1 MRERREEEM
10 HRDMG
15 HPSLAETL
23 LPEGLGRN
31 RRLERIDEEV
41 DWERFAVLVEG
52 IYSAGEGRPS
62 YPPLMM
68 VKVLLLEQW
77 YSLSDPQMEEALWDR
92 ISFRR
97 FVGLGLGDDTPD
109 YSTISRFRTE
119 LAKRGL
125 SEKLFEE
132 LVAQLEKQ
140 GLMVKEG
147 TLMDATLVEAQVK
160 RPPLSAGLGAR
171 SATDPDAD
179 WGFTGGKRQ
188 SRFGYKVHIGV
199 DEGTGL
205 VRKAVLT
212 PAKVNESEVADELIN
227 GDEGA
232 VYGDRAYESRER
244 RKRLKSQ
251 GINDRIMHRSHKNQK
266 GLPHW
271 QKRRNELISP
281 IRKKVEKVFGTLK
294 RSYGYSR
301 VRYRGLERNGVEM
314 WFKMMAYN
322 LRRWMK
328 LSPLTA

>member
-1 MRERREEEM
+1 M
-10 HRDMG
+10 HRNMG

-147 TLMDATLVEAQVK
+147 TLIDATLVEAQVK

-188 SRFGYKVHIGV
+188 SLFGYKVHIGV

-212 PAKVNESEVADELIN
+212 PAKVNESEVADELIS